1 MNVYIYNIIIY
12 NYIIYIVY
20 IYIILYYIY
29 YIIYIYIYAHHLDQ
43 FTGFLNRSTGRS
55 MEGKIPIS
63 IPRIF

>member
-1 MNVYIYNIIIY
+1 MH
-12 NYIIYIVY
+12 VY
-20 IYIILYYIY
+20 IYIIHIYITYIYIY
-29 YIIYIYIYAHHLDQ
+29 YIIYIHAHHLEQ

>member
-1 MNVYIYNIIIY
+1 VNVYIYNIIIY
-12 NYIIYIVY
+12 NYIIYIIY
-20 IYIILYYIY
+20 IYYILYYIY
-29 YIIYIYIYAHHLDQ
+29 YIIYIYAHHLDQ